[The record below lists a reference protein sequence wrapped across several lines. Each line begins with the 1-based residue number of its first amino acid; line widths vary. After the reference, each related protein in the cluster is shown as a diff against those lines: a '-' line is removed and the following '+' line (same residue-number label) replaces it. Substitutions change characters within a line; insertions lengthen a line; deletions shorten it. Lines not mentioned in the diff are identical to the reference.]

1 MGVKTD
7 VVRARIEQEIKHEA
21 ETVLNSIGLT
31 MSDAIRLF
39 VRQVA
44 VRGEFPLE
52 LKSKDEHHMV

>member
-7 VVRARIEQEIKHEA
+7 VVRARIEQDVKQDA
-21 ETVLNSIGLT
+21 EQVLNAIGLT

-52 LKSKDEHHMV
+52 LRSRDEQHSA